1 MSIPALFTSIE
12 NAFQGLSDDL
22 NIDQVVIDDV
32 KKKLQH
38 AAEQMGNSR
47 FPDVHVGGSSF
58 GSSRTAADLGFHH
71 TKAHQVITDTLEG
84 VLADLERF
92 HQGIQTA
99 ERLVEE
105 ADSTSASDLNRKKQ
119 AAEVL
124 VTASS
129 HSDGDERNQQSRNEN
144 LQGPT
149 ETVTP

>member
-1 MSIPALFTSIE
+1 
-12 NAFQGLSDDL
+12 
-22 NIDQVVIDDV
+22 
-32 KKKLQH
+32 
-38 AAEQMGNSR
+38 
-47 FPDVHVGGSSF
+47 
-58 GSSRTAADLGFHH
+58 
-71 TKAHQVITDTLEG
+71 